1 MTIRNNEMEDH
12 RQRQR
17 HRRHRRRCR
26 HQDMYIMRQP
36 PRVFDQQF
44 GFTKLWNEI

>member
-17 HRRHRRRCR
+17 HHHH

-44 GFTKLWNEI
+44 GFTRLWNEI